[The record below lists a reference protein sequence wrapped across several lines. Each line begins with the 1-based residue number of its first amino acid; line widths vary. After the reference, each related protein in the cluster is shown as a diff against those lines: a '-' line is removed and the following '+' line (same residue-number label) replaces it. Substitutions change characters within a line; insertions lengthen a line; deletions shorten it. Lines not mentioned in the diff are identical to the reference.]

1 MPLSFATTALAL
13 ASITPALAA
22 PAGTLLKR
30 AAIPSY
36 ALTYAPYTYLQSGEG
51 WFPSDVATHVKHMS
65 VEYNYKNVST
75 SVNLETLNNYNSST
89 FLTSYDDVE
98 TNPAW
103 LTSTYG
109 KPNGKGY
116 SAAPGTIIVVEKS
129 GFVDVFYFYFYS
141 YNHGSLVLGSRVD
154 NHVGDW
160 EHSMIRFSTAGVP
173 QNVYYSA
180 HSSGT
185 AYTYSAVS
193 KVGVRPIVYSAA
205 GSHAN
210 YATAGTQKIYPIV
223 GNIVTDITDAG
234 PYWDIVQNY
243 RGYYYDPAS
252 NTVTSAG
259 GVGVGAT
266 EQASERVDW
275 LYWAG
280 MWGDEQYP
288 TSDKRQSCALGID
301 DLCHYQTGPTGPLT
315 KNLGRTAVCQKED
328 GCTIK
333 TKF

>member
-1 MPLSFATTALAL
+1 MPSSFVSTTLAL
-13 ASITPALAA
+13 VSVVPALSA
-22 PAGTLLKR
+22 PTGNLLKR
-30 AAIPSY
+30 AALPAY
-36 ALTYAPYTYLQSGEG
+36 ALTYAPYTYLQSGES

-75 SVNLETLNNYNSST
+75 SVSLKTLDTFNSST
-89 FLTSYDDVE
+89 FLTSYDNVE

-109 KPNGKGY
+109 KPNAKGY
-116 SAAPGTIIVVEKS
+116 SAAPATIIAVEKN

-173 QNVYYSA
+173 QDVYYSA
-180 HSSGT
+180 HSGGS
-185 AYTYSAVS
+185 AYTYAAVQ
-193 KVGVRPIVYSAA
+193 KVGVRPVVYSAA

-210 YATAGTQKIYPIV
+210 YATAGTQQIYPIV
-223 GNIVTDITDAG
+223 GNIVTDTTDAG
-234 PYWDIVQNY
+234 FYWDVSQNH
-243 RGYYYDPAS
+243 RGYYYDNS
-252 NTVTSAG
+252 SGILTNAG
-259 GVGVGAT
+259 GADIGGT
-266 EQASERVDW
+266 EQATETVDW
-275 LYWAG
+275 LYWGG

-288 TSDKRQSCALGID
+288 DSDKRQSCALGID
-301 DLCHYQTGPTGPLT
+301 DLCHYQSGPTGPLT

-333 TKF
+333 TSP